1 MGRDRVVVEHGGFD
15 LTDALLSVFAA
26 TALFDATLTAM
37 RDE

>member
-1 MGRDRVVVEHGGFD
+1 LWSSTAGFD

-37 RDE
+37 LDE